1 MSSSN
6 AAAIRRRVTQP
17 STANPNLPPSQSA
30 SQPKTNQSIQP
41 KTNQSMTIQQAMISM
56 DKRLKELEQPNSQVD
71 PTPENLDVLIGEINH
86 RFELVVTELAEL
98 KDTLLK
104 LQTYT
109 MDVNKTLLDERIN
122 LMSDIGISRKLN
134 TSDQTDTDLNSVI
147 TIQSEQSKASVVT
160 FDLSNSSQV

>member
-17 STANPNLPPSQSA
+17 STANPNLPPSQNA
-30 SQPKTNQSIQP
+30 SQPN
-41 KTNQSMTIQQAMISM
+41 TNQSMTIQQAMISM

>member
-17 STANPNLPPSQSA
+17 STANPNLPPSQNA
-30 SQPKTNQSIQP
+30 SQP

-147 TIQSEQSKASVVT
+147 TIQSEQSKVSVVT

>member
-17 STANPNLPPSQSA
+17 STSNPNLPPSQSA
-30 SQPKTNQSIQP
+30 SQP

-56 DKRLKELEQPNSQVD
+56 DKRLKDLEQPNSQVD

-147 TIQSEQSKASVVT
+147 SIQSEQSKVSVVT

>member
-6 AAAIRRRVTQP
+6 AAAIRRRVTKP
-17 STANPNLPPSQSA
+17 STANPNLPPSQIE
-30 SQPKTNQSIQP
+30 SQPK
-41 KTNQSMTIQQAMISM
+41 KNQSMTIQQAMISM

-122 LMSDIGISRKLN
+122 LMSDIGVSRKLN

-147 TIQSEQSKASVVT
+147 TIQSEQSKGSAVT

>member
-17 STANPNLPPSQSA
+17 SKSA
-30 SQPKTNQSIQP
+30 STATSETKTEPTQTKPNQQ
-41 KTNQSMTIQQAMISM
+41 MTIQQVMISL
-56 DKRLKELEQPNSQVD
+56 DKRVKELEQSKNKVND
-71 PTPENLDVLIGEINH
+71 TPDNMDILIGEINH

-122 LMSDIGISRKLN
+122 LMSDIGVSTKLN
-134 TSDQTDTDLNSVI
+134 TSDQIDAELNSVI
-147 TIQSEQSKASVVT
+147 SINSEQSKNLFVA
-160 FDLSNSSQV
+160 FDLSQNTIDN